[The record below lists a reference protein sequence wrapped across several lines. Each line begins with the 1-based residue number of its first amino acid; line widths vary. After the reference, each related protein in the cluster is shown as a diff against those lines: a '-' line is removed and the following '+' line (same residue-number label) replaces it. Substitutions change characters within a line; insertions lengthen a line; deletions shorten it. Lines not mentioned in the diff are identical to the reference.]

1 MRRRSYQPDGLST
14 KERNNMNRNR
24 DTRDIVDMLRDG
36 IEDRGDFY
44 QEIDTEKYEGIME
57 QAAKEIETLRK
68 RIIYLENRNIN
79 RN

>member
-1 MRRRSYQPDGLST
+1 
-14 KERNNMNRNR
+14 MNRNR